1 MKEIEREIRKLC
13 TGTDNKLSK
22 LKRKY
27 AEDQAVMKRL
37 NEFEDNIESSASTSR
52 P

>member
-1 MKEIEREIRKLC
+1 MKEIEREILKLC
-13 TGTDNKLSK
+13 KGTDKTLSK

-27 AEDQAVMKRL
+27 AKDQTVMKRL